1 MYRACTLSMY
11 KLLSTISLSLSL
23 SPSLSLISLFLS
35 LSLSS
40 FFTSI
45 LYSIFFPF
53 CHFRETQWKGPL
65 TPLSPSSHKKELRGD
80 RKKVWWGMKYYEF
93 LSFRVISNDENNFS
107 NINHFFMLKIGHLKV
122 CFSLNFIWGV
132 TCCLSETIW
141 CERGSFFLR
150 LSRNKRRKSL
160 KKKNWSDGEN
170 KVKKSLLI
178 NR

>member
-1 MYRACTLSMY
+1 MY
-11 KLLSTISLSLSL
+11 KLLSTISH
-23 SPSLSLISLFLS
+23 SLSLIFLFLFLFLS

-40 FFTSI
+40 FLHPFCI
-45 LYSIFFPF
+45 LFFPF

-80 RKKVWWGMKYYEF
+80 KKKVWWGMKYYEF

-107 NINHFFMLKIGHLKV
+107 NINHFFMLKKRHLKV